1 MGLVTEVEWDGTEWN
16 MAEKSLLGTGL
27 CSDITGGTQGIY
39 QVNGLV
45 LSDARGGHSADVA

>member
-1 MGLVTEVEWDGTEWN
+1 MGLVTQIEWDGTEWK

-27 CSDITGGTQGIY
+27 CSDITGGTQGMY

-45 LSDARGGHSADVA
+45 VSDARGGHSADVA